1 MPNLNSWLPQGG
13 ENIFQKVKRERDE
26 ALKNGI
32 KLWPLSFGQPA
43 GAALLSAR
51 KKAAEAVMS
60 EAESMHE
67 YQDNG
72 SPGVKDFAK
81 RFIAAHF
88 SEETAK
94 KILAADSEGMLDFL
108 PTPGTKSMLGLIPM
122 ASGLIRENNK
132 NQAHNPKLKVA
143 TMTEPGYPTPAVW
156 CDYLGADNYALK
168 TNPKND
174 FIFSLKDILPGT
186 SLIMA
191 NYPHN
196 PSGQVADKKF
206 WRELCA
212 FCSEHG
218 IRLFNDA
225 AYAILTFTDTAS
237 TLAETAIEFPELSWA
252 EAYSSS
258 KVIAN
263 GTGWRIGAIAGS
275 RDFIAD
281 IRTIKGNTDSGFFAP
296 AAAGVLASLE
306 EDMEG
311 IIKNRDMYARRLK
324 LLIKLLTERGMQPAV
339 IPKATFF
346 TIWLTPKTAFGK
358 AIRSASEFNKL
369 MIEKTG
375 VVGIPFEPYLRYT
388 VTNPIENEEWTE
400 AITNAFDKAKISY

>member
-1 MPNLNSWLPQGG
+1 MPKLNSWLPQGG

-26 ALKNGI
+26 ALKKGV

-51 KKAAEAVMS
+51 KKASEAVMS
-60 EAESMHE
+60 EDESMHE

-72 SPGVKDFAK
+72 SLGIKDFAK
-81 RFIAAHF
+81 RFIIAHF
-88 SEETAK
+88 NKETAE
-94 KILAADSEGMLDFL
+94 KISAADNKGNLDFL

-122 ASGLIRENNK
+122 ASGFIRKNNE
-132 NQAHNPKLKVA
+132 NQAHNPSLKIA

-168 TNPKND
+168 TDPKNN
-174 FIFSLKDILPGT
+174 FIFSLKDIRPET
-186 SLIMA
+186 RLIMA

-196 PSGQVADKKF
+196 PSGQVVDKKF
-206 WRELCA
+206 WRGLCEY
-212 FCSEHG
+212 CVKNN

-237 TLAETAIEFPELSWA
+237 MLAETAIEFPGLSWA

-263 GTGWRIGAIAGS
+263 GTGWRIGAIIGS
-275 RDFIAD
+275 RDFMAD

-296 AAAGVLASLE
+296 AAAGVLTAME

-311 IIKNRDMYARRLK
+311 IIKNRSMYARRLK
-324 LLIKLLTERGMQPAV
+324 LLIKLLTERGMKPAV
-339 IPKATFF
+339 IPEATFF
-346 TIWLTPKTAFGK
+346 TIWLTPKIAFGRE
-358 AIRSASEFNKL
+358 INSASEFNKL

-400 AITNAFDKAKISY
+400 AIIKAFDQAKISY